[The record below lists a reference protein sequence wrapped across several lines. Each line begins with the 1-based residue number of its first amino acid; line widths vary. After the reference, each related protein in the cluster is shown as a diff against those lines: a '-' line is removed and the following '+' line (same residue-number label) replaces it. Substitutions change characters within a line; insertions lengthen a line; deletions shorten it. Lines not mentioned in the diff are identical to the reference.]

1 VTGILAPPL
10 FINIFLKNHGREG
23 WEMPSNTCRI
33 CKKPL
38 TDFTSVRLGIGP
50 VCRARDGLN
59 MELELIPHAD
69 FSVQIVTDNFIYIK
83 DVGDNS
89 KSITNDAEWVL
100 QKLAVDCGGLKKR
113 RIFYMDTMGQIDEI
127 AYDGKGRFIGFKP
140 GHKGVTL

>member
-1 VTGILAPPL
+1 
-10 FINIFLKNHGREG
+10 
-23 WEMPSNTCRI
+23 MPSNICRI

-59 MELELIPHAD
+59 GELDLIPHAD
-69 FSVQIVTDNFIYIK
+69 FSVQIVTGDFIYIK
-83 DVGDNS
+83 DAGGNS
-89 KSITNDAEWVL
+89 KSVTNDAEWVL
-100 QKLAVDCGGLKKR
+100 SKLAADYGLKKR

-127 AYDGKGRFIGFKP
+127 THGREGHFTGFKP